1 MCLWNHQCRC
11 VPSRMLSSPQ
21 LQSFQPLIFSTRPS
35 TMSTMAIFA
44 RSSGFLGFV
53 LALALGLTLGSSASA
68 TFTDCCMPTNWT
80 AEHTATAM
88 WKFGTSQNATNA
100 YGYVYR
106 DGTNRRVAF
115 VDEVLSTYSEDNLGG
130 PSYVRIVLL
139 FEAGVFYTIVNN
151 ETCVKANL
159 SSHLWRSDCFGSKYN
174 TTIVDKV
181 SLGGTY
187 EAAVSFS
194 NYSNPGHFTLEEYEL
209 INPTACVLISAELLV
224 INGDR
229 TPVAILQQ
237 NFWNL
242 EEKTPPEDAFEL
254 PDICSNQSSALP
266 EHELRVLHPVMSR
279 VLSS

>member
-1 MCLWNHQCRC
+1 MGVLVVGVLSILCLWNHQCRC

-139 FEAGVFYTIVNN
+139 FEAGVYYTI
-151 ETCVKANL
+151 
-159 SSHLWRSDCFGSKYN
+159 
-174 TTIVDKV
+174 
-181 SLGGTY
+181 
-187 EAAVSFS
+187 
-194 NYSNPGHFTLEEYEL
+194 PGHFTLEEYEL
-209 INPTACVLISAELLV
+209 ISPTACVRISAELLV